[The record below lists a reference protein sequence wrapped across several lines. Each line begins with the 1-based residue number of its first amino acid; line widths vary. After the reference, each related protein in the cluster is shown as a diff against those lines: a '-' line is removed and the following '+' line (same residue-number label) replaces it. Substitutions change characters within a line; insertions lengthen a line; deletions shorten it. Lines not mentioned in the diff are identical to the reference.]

1 MGRRTPR
8 SIEED
13 SMWSNRCS
21 RRGASDGARLRSP
34 FRLVFG
40 AVVFDL
46 MPGGWVRL
54 AVPRDGLAR
63 EFCDLAAFIAAVR
76 SKGGA

>member
-1 MGRRTPR
+1 
-8 SIEED
+8 
-13 SMWSNRCS
+13 MWSNRCS
-21 RRGASDGARLRSP
+21 RYGASDGARLRSP

-40 AVVFDL
+40 SVAFDL

-54 AVPRDGLAR
+54 AAPCDDPAR
-63 EFCDLAAFIAAVR
+63 EFRDLAAFIAAMR